1 MSTSMEQ
8 LAVAKYVPV
17 TDEGG
22 RKQVQDGRG
31 WSSDFRG
38 GNVKECPV
46 HRLAAGW
53 RAGAL
58 VANLILL
65 FKVKDAVLCPVPI
78 DACFQMCH
86 NYLLSILS

>member
-8 LAVAKYVPV
+8 LAVAKHVPM

-22 RKQVQDGRG
+22 MKQVQDGHG
-31 WSSDFRG
+31 WSSGFG
-38 GNVKECPV
+38 GRNVKECPV
-46 HRLAAGW
+46 HRLAEGW

-65 FKVKDAVLCPVPI
+65 FNV
-78 DACFQMCH
+78 
-86 NYLLSILS
+86 

>member
-1 MSTSMEQ
+1 M
-8 LAVAKYVPV
+8 

-22 RKQVQDGRG
+22 TEQDGHG

-46 HRLAAGW
+46 HRLAEGW
-53 RAGAL
+53 RAAAL

-65 FKVKDAVLCPVPI
+65 FKV
-78 DACFQMCH
+78 
-86 NYLLSILS
+86 

>member
-8 LAVAKYVPV
+8 LAVAKHVPM

-22 RKQVQDGRG
+22 TKQVQDGHG
-31 WSSDFRG
+31 WNADFRG

-46 HRLAAGW
+46 HRLAEGS

-65 FKVKDAVLCPVPI
+65 FKV
-78 DACFQMCH
+78 
-86 NYLLSILS
+86 